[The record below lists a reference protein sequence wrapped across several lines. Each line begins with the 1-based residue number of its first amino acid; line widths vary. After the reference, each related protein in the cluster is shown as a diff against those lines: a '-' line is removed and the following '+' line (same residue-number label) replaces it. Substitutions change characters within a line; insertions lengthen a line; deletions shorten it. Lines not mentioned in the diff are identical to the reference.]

1 MDRALD
7 ERLVLIVKPK
17 PGAAWGLPESAWQ
30 VRRLG
35 TQARSFGGLAV
46 DFCLRLMPL
55 PVAGVATKLL
65 SVNERPPRNRF
76 RAQVI

>member
-30 VRRLG
+30 V
-35 TQARSFGGLAV
+35 SFFLRKRVAAV
-46 DFCLRLMPL
+46 DWLWIF
-55 PVAGVATKLL
+55 AWG
-65 SVNERPPRNRF
+65 
-76 RAQVI
+76 